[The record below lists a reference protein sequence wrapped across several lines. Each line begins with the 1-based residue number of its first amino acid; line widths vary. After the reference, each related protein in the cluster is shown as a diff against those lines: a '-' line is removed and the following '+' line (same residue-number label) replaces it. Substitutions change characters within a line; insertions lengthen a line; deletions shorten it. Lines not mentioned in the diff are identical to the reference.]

1 MKDDE
6 VEMIHCLALKRKS
19 DGIEVY
25 SAPCDDD
32 SMKCI
37 DFYFKRVNSGIEAVL
52 SSDKTPAEKKAG
64 LKLLKKEDFYLEEEA
79 VWNYGGWHKHSSGI
93 KSEIA

>member
-6 VEMIHCLALKRKS
+6 VEMIHCLALKRKT
-19 DGIEVY
+19 DGTEVY
-25 SAPCDDD
+25 SAPCDADC
-32 SMKCI
+32 MKHI
-37 DFYFKRVNSGIEAVL
+37 DFYFERVNSGIEAAL

-64 LKLLKKEDFYLEEEA
+64 LNPLKKEDFYLEEEA
-79 VWNYGGWHKHSSGI
+79 VWNYGGWHKRSSGI

>member
-19 DGIEVY
+19 DGTEVY
-25 SAPCDDD
+25 SAPCDADH
-32 SMKCI
+32 MKHI
-37 DFYFKRVNSGIEAVL
+37 NFYFERVNSGIEAAL
-52 SSDKTPAEKKAG
+52 SSDKIPVEKKAE
-64 LKLLKKEDFYLEEEA
+64 LKLLKKKDFYLEEEMI
-79 VWNYGGWHKHSSGI
+79 WNYGGWHKHSSGI